1 MAYEIR
7 SLDEDVH
14 DDHRDES
21 IDDGNQHQQRDHLYL
36 IIKYLV

>member
-1 MAYEIR
+1 MSYEIR
-7 SLDEDVH
+7 SVDEDVH

-21 IDDGNQHQQRDHLYL
+21 INDGNQHQQRDHLYL